1 MKAKIK
7 SFLQQMLRSP
17 KEFPVETAMG
27 FAFFI
32 IAVWHLESRKW
43 VGGNAVS
50 DVNEDILFLFV
61 PLMVLTYWLNRLN
74 KRQTAQKWK
83 NLCII
88 AYAVSGM
95 LFLPLMALDLKPFI
109 ETIAFG
115 FTYVLA
121 GILLV
126 VGTRWMDNRGFA
138 AHVLHVATQ
147 MFIGCA
153 ISGLLNLTVFAIV
166 ASFIY
171 IFGLDV
177 SSNIYAHIASF
188 VWFVLA
194 PQICFTLL
202 TQGEDD
208 VNVPAKPLRIVLN
221 FILSPAVIIYT
232 VILYLYFITIAVKWD
247 LPKGNVAWL
256 ITGFIAVA
264 LIGRLMQYVL
274 TKRHYDWFY
283 NHLPWIAIPPLVL
296 YWIGSV
302 YRISV
307 YSFTESRF
315 YLIVAGVLMTLFIM
329 MLIWKRTRKFQLMAL
344 IAAGAIIVFTYIPGI
359 SAKSIGLRCQ
369 MERFHKLATE
379 LKVLDAKTG
388 KLPDT
393 IDCSFINKDSVLCG
407 QYRELSSVIDYVRK
421 DMGKEAFLQQ
431 YGSWQYS
438 EYQFYYTE
446 NSDDSPK
453 TDYVG
458 LTQPVS
464 VGEYNVLI
472 PNKNNTYRVD
482 YLGNNGE
489 VLVRNDDGQ
498 VVLRYPI
505 DSLVREHPD
514 LLHDPEHLCVYHND
528 SLMLVIECNIECQNG
543 EVTDVFTSAYDSY
556 TLFRKKQ

>member
-1 MKAKIK
+1 MKAKIR
-7 SFLQQMLRSP
+7 SFWQQMLRSP

-32 IAVWHLESRKW
+32 IAVWHIESRRW

-61 PLMVLTYWLNRLN
+61 PLIVLTYWLNRLY

-83 NLCII
+83 NVCIL
-88 AYAVSGM
+88 AYVLSGL
-95 LFLPLMALDLKPFI
+95 LFFPLMALDLKSFI

-138 AHVLHVATQ
+138 AHVLHVVTQ
-147 MFIGCA
+147 LFIGCA

-177 SSNIYAHIASF
+177 SSNIYVHIASF

-194 PQICFTLL
+194 PQICFTLM
-202 TQGEDD
+202 TQDEDE
-208 VNVPAKPLRIVLN
+208 VNEPVKPLRIILD
-221 FILSPAVIIYT
+221 FILSPAVIVYT

-344 IAAGAIIVFTYIPGI
+344 IAAGAIVVFTYIPGI

-369 MERFHKLATE
+369 MVRFHKLATE
-379 LKVLDAKTG
+379 LKVFDAKTG
-388 KLPDT
+388 LLPKTVDFDA
-393 IDCSFINKDSVLCG
+393 IHKDSLLCE
-407 QYRELSSVIDYVRK
+407 QYRELCSVISYVRE
-421 DMGKEAFLQQ
+421 DMGKEAFFRQ
-431 YGSWQYS
+431 YGQWKYN
-438 EYQFYYTE
+438 EYHFDYRDGE
-446 NSDDSPK
+446 AFPVPR
-453 TDYVG
+453 DYVE
-458 LTQPVS
+458 LTQPLNL
-464 VGEYNVLI
+464 GDYNVLL
-472 PNKNNTYRVD
+472 PNEKYIV
-482 YLGNNGE
+482 YH
-489 VLVRNDDGQ
+489 DGD
-498 VVLRYPI
+498 VVKVMLDSKEIMSYPI
-505 DSLVREHPD
+505 DNLVRQNPA
-514 LLHDPEHLCVYHND
+514 LLDTPERLCTYRND
-528 SLMLVIECNIECQNG
+528 SLFLVLSGFEIRDKQVVHVNTGN
-543 EVTDVFTSAYDSY
+543 FM
-556 TLFRKKQ
+556 LFRKKQ

>member
-1 MKAKIK
+1 MKAKIR
-7 SFLQQMLRSP
+7 SFWQQMLRSP

-32 IAVWHLESRKW
+32 IAVWHIESRRW

-61 PLMVLTYWLNRLN
+61 PLIVLTYWLNRLY

-83 NLCII
+83 NVCIL
-88 AYAVSGM
+88 AYVLSGL
-95 LFLPLMALDLKPFI
+95 LFFPLMALDLKSFI

-138 AHVLHVATQ
+138 AHVLHVVTQ
-147 MFIGCA
+147 LFIGCA

-177 SSNIYAHIASF
+177 SSNIYVHIASF

-194 PQICFTLL
+194 PQICFTLM
-202 TQGEDD
+202 TQDEDE
-208 VNVPAKPLRIVLN
+208 VNEPVKPLRIILD
-221 FILSPAVIIYT
+221 FILSPAVIVYT

-344 IAAGAIIVFTYIPGI
+344 IAAGAIVVFTYIPGI

-379 LKVLDAKTG
+379 LKVFDAKTG
-388 KLPDT
+388 LLPRR
-393 IDCSFINKDSVLCG
+393 IDIDVIRKSSELCK
-407 QYRELSSVIDYVRK
+407 QYRELCSVIDYVRK
-421 DMGKEAFLQQ
+421 DMGKEAFFKQ
-431 YGSWQYS
+431 YGQWKFR
-438 EYQFYYTE
+438 EYEFYYQA
-446 NSDDSPK
+446 D
-453 TDYVG
+453 
-458 LTQPVS
+458 
-464 VGEYNVLI
+464 
-472 PNKNNTYRVD
+472 
-482 YLGNNGE
+482 NNGE
-489 VLVRNDDGQ
+489 EIGELDLIELTHSVNLGDYNELLPEKDYKVHYDGDVVKVMRDAKEVMSYPVDNLVCQN
-498 VVLRYPI
+498 PA
-505 DSLVREHPD
+505 
-514 LLHDPEHLCVYHND
+514 LLDDPENLCVYCND
-528 SLMLVIECNIECQNG
+528 SLMLVLKDFTIRNG
-543 EVTDVFTSAYDSY
+543 QVQGVNLVDYM
-556 TLFRKKQ
+556 LFRKKQ

>member
-1 MKAKIK
+1 MKAKIR
-7 SFLQQMLRSP
+7 SFWQQMLRSP

-27 FAFFI
+27 FAFFV
-32 IAVWHLESRKW
+32 IAVWHMESRKW
-43 VGGNAVS
+43 VGGNAIS
-50 DVNEDILFLFV
+50 DVNEDILLLFV
-61 PLMVLTYWLNRLN
+61 PLIVLTYWLNRLYR
-74 KRQTAQKWK
+74 RQTAQKWK
-83 NLCII
+83 NVCIL
-88 AYAVSGM
+88 AYVLSGL
-95 LFLPLMALDLKPFI
+95 LFFPLMALDLKSFI

-138 AHVLHVATQ
+138 AHVLHVVTQ
-147 MFIGCA
+147 LFIGCA

-177 SSNIYAHIASF
+177 SSNIYVHIASF

-194 PQICFTLL
+194 PQICFMLM
-202 TQGEDD
+202 TQDEDE
-208 VNVPAKPLRIVLN
+208 VNEPVKPLRIILD
-221 FILSPAVIIYT
+221 FILSPAVIVYT

-344 IAAGAIIVFTYIPGI
+344 IAAGAIVVFTYIPGI

-379 LKVLDAKTG
+379 LKVFDAKTG
-388 KLPDT
+388 LLPRR
-393 IDCSFINKDSVLCG
+393 IDIDVIRKSSELCK
-407 QYRELSSVIDYVRK
+407 QYRELCSVIDYVRK
-421 DMGKEAFLQQ
+421 DMGKEAFFKQ
-431 YGSWQYS
+431 YGQWKFR
-438 EYQFYYTE
+438 EYEFYYQA
-446 NSDDSPK
+446 D
-453 TDYVG
+453 
-458 LTQPVS
+458 
-464 VGEYNVLI
+464 
-472 PNKNNTYRVD
+472 
-482 YLGNNGE
+482 NNGE
-489 VLVRNDDGQ
+489 EIGELDLIELTHSVNLGDYNELLPEKDYKVHYDGDVVKVMHDAKEVMSYPVDNLVCQN
-498 VVLRYPI
+498 PA
-505 DSLVREHPD
+505 
-514 LLHDPEHLCVYHND
+514 LLDDPENLCVYCND
-528 SLMLVIECNIECQNG
+528 SLMLVLKDFTIRNG
-543 EVTDVFTSAYDSY
+543 QVQGVNLVDYM
-556 TLFRKKQ
+556 LFRKKQ

>member
-1 MKAKIK
+1 MKAKIR
-7 SFLQQMLRSP
+7 SFWQQMLRSP

-32 IAVWHLESRKW
+32 IAVWHIESRRW

-61 PLMVLTYWLNRLN
+61 PLIVLTYWLNRLH
-74 KRQTAQKWK
+74 KRQIAQKWK
-83 NLCII
+83 NVCIL
-88 AYAVSGM
+88 AYVLSGL
-95 LFLPLMALDLKPFI
+95 LFFPLMALDLKSFI

-126 VGTRWMDNRGFA
+126 VGTRWMDNRVFA
-138 AHVLHVATQ
+138 AHALHVVTQ
-147 MFIGCA
+147 LFIGCA

-177 SSNIYAHIASF
+177 SSNIYVHIASF

-194 PQICFTLL
+194 PQICFTLM
-202 TQGEDD
+202 TQDEDE
-208 VNVPAKPLRIVLN
+208 VNEPVKPLRIILD
-221 FILSPAVIIYT
+221 FILSPAVIVYT

-302 YRISV
+302 YRISL

-315 YLIVAGVLMTLFIM
+315 YLIVAGVLMTLFIV

-344 IAAGAIIVFTYIPGI
+344 IAAGAIVVFTYIPGI

-379 LKVLDAKTG
+379 LKVFDAKTG
-388 KLPDT
+388 LLPRR
-393 IDCSFINKDSVLCG
+393 IDIDVIRKSSELCK
-407 QYRELSSVIDYVRK
+407 QYRELCSVIDYVRK
-421 DMGKEAFLQQ
+421 DMGKEAFFKQ
-431 YGSWQYS
+431 YGQWKFR
-438 EYQFYYTE
+438 EYEFYYQA
-446 NSDDSPK
+446 D
-453 TDYVG
+453 
-458 LTQPVS
+458 
-464 VGEYNVLI
+464 
-472 PNKNNTYRVD
+472 
-482 YLGNNGE
+482 NNGE
-489 VLVRNDDGQ
+489 EIGELDLIELTHSVNLGDYNELLPEKDYKVHYDGDVVKVMHDAKEVMSYPVDNLVCQN
-498 VVLRYPI
+498 PA
-505 DSLVREHPD
+505 
-514 LLHDPEHLCVYHND
+514 LLDDPENLCVYCND
-528 SLMLVIECNIECQNG
+528 SLMLVLKDFTIRNG
-543 EVTDVFTSAYDSY
+543 QVQGVNLVDYM
-556 TLFRKKQ
+556 LFRKKQ